1 MQYVPHIP
9 EEVSLLDGVDTGVHR
24 NGRRF
29 SKTSSYP
36 PCVSVPLAMLMQTV
50 LESYQG
56 PVKVT
61 ADGGKELRSKGPHLQ
76 VYILKRVWE
85 KVM

>member
-1 MQYVPHIP
+1 MGTSEGSTLPSSSTGMDTVDKDLMGS
-9 EEVSLLDGVDTGVHR
+9 SLALLPIAT
-24 NGRRF
+24 
-29 SKTSSYP
+29 T
-36 PCVSVPLAMLMQTV
+36 
-50 LESYQG
+50 
-56 PVKVT
+56 VKVM